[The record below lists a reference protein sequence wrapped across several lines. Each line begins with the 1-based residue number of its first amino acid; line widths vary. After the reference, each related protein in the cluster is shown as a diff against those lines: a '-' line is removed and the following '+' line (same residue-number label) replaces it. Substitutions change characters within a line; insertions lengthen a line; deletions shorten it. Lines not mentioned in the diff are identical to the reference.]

1 MLGAF
6 LAIVS
11 LAFVFALKLG
21 NSGLSFVS
29 DTDCSS
35 ERLLN
40 GLHAQFTSGV
50 AF

>member
-21 NSGLSFVS
+21 NSGLSFFG

-40 GLHAQFTSGV
+40 GLHFQFTSWIE
-50 AF
+50 F